1 VSCLLPE
8 DHASI
13 LVFKTIMTH
22 PKTFE
27 QFLLDGKRPPA
38 FSTFSQRRARLRV
51 DSRCALVSIP
61 RSQGDP
67 ADVSLSVLENR
78 PDLGRTVRLG
88 RTIQCSRRA
97 SVPRAALRSALGYLL
112 LPLWGGRIG
121 SRPEARGGRRERTAK
136 QPENFGAIL
145 RRYPRITHSNEALR
159 PRQRVWWPSRPENH
173 FMKGISLAV
182 PSPKGWQTLCRWCEP
197 PVPSVPKAALRSA
210 LGYLLLPLW
219 GGRIDP
225 SPPDLPWTS
234 PGSLRGISHPL
245 VSFDALHSHFGS
257 STIFGQPD
265 IQDSTSNDFPTT

>member
-1 VSCLLPE
+1 VSRL
-8 DHASI
+8 ASS
-13 LVFKTIMTH
+13 KTA
-22 PKTFE
+22 
-27 QFLLDGKRPPA
+27 Q
-38 FSTFSQRRARLRV
+38 
-51 DSRCALVSIP
+51 
-61 RSQGDP
+61 
-67 ADVSLSVLENR
+67 
-78 PDLGRTVRLG
+78 DLGRTVRLG

-145 RRYPRITHSNEALR
+145 RRYPRITHSTEALR
-159 PRQRVWWPSRPENH
+159 PRQRVWWPSRPANH

-197 PVPSVPKAALRSA
+197 PVPSVPRAALRSA

-225 SPPDLPWTS
+225 SPPGLP
-234 PGSLRGISHPL
+234 L
-245 VSFDALHSHFGS
+245 
-257 STIFGQPD
+257 
-265 IQDSTSNDFPTT
+265 DFPWLPSGDFLPFGML